1 MSAFIAVIWI
11 SHALNDLLPFLF
23 SLSSVLRSS
32 EQRQFTCCQDLP
44 TLRSSKQEDPS
55 TKDNYY
61 LLYANRMQK
70 TYGARVIRLLGSFS
84 LHVNSK

>member
-1 MSAFIAVIWI
+1 MSAFIAVIRI

-44 TLRSSKQEDPS
+44 TLRSSKKEDPS